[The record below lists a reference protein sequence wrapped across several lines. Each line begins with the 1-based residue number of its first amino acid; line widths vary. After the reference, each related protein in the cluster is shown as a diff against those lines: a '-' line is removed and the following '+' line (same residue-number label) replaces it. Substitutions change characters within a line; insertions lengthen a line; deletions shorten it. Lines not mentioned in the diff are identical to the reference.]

1 MFKTNALVV
10 SPFLKVSG
18 NLVSH
23 SSNGCLLISFKR
35 YSLYL
40 YGVSTP
46 PGKGNLMKEGIHFSP
61 RVKIFTKFTLFNSR
75 SEYTIKVT

>member
-35 YSLYL
+35 YSLY
-40 YGVSTP
+40 GVSMP
-46 PGKGNLMKEGIHFSP
+46 PGKGNLMKEGIPFSP
-61 RVKIFTKFTLFNSR
+61 RVKIFTKFTLFNSG